1 MESSKKTFLI
11 MKLAAVALLAGV
23 LTILFFHSNDPGF
36 NWTQKG
42 NTSIQDLGPAS
53 GRTATLDF
61 PILKDLRGSVVHL
74 NFWAQWC
81 EPCLRELPILES
93 LQNEFSGKYRIVL
106 INLDQDAANIEKAR
120 QLQTRLAPNLT
131 TIYENTKILEEK
143 AQVQALPY
151 HILVDKQGFTARTFF
166 GDLEKQLEDF
176 KIQLHQLFAEGVP
189 AN

>member
-36 NWTQKG
+36 LWTQKDKA
-42 NTSIQDLGPAS
+42 QVPDLGPALE
-53 GRTATLDF
+53 RTPAPDF
-61 PILKDLRGSVVHL
+61 PILADMRGTVVHL

-93 LQNEFSGKYRIVL
+93 LQKEFVGKYLIVL
-106 INLDQDAANIEKAR
+106 INLDKDAVTIEKAR
-120 QLQTRLAPNLT
+120 QIQTQLAPNLI
-131 TIYENTKILEEK
+131 TIYENTKDITDK
-143 AQVQALPY
+143 IQVPALPY
-151 HILVDKQGFTARTFF
+151 HVIVDRRGYTALTLL
-166 GDLEKQLEDF
+166 GDLDKKIEEF
-176 KIQLHQLFAEGVP
+176 KTQLHQLFAEGAP